1 MGETMNNQHTPADA
15 AEQDTLRGALPA
27 ADENQTQLERERQFL
42 EVLCKDYTTVYY
54 LNLSADLMEPL
65 KINQASN
72 VARMSGVQTRQTA
85 RYSDQ
90 MRIYCG
96 RYVIPDEQ
104 QRFLKVMTPQNLS
117 AELLHKERFVY
128 RYRTNPNEA
137 GHQYFEVQAVRFSD
151 HAFDGQ
157 IILGFRHIDNL
168 IAAEQK
174 YQEELKAAL
183 EKERLSNEV
192 LSAISKIYY
201 AIFRID
207 LEQDLYEEISSD
219 NEIHHLTGKRGCAS
233 AEMRELCNA
242 FVVPEYRD
250 KIMHF
255 FDLSTLADRLAK
267 EETIAAEYL
276 ATDGN
281 WHTARFIV
289 KRRNPDGR
297 VTHVLYVT
305 RLISDA
311 KRREQNWIAI
321 AEEANKANEAKT
333 EFISQIAHDIRTP
346 LNAILGFLT
355 ITEAQ
360 LDDPEMVKYGL
371 ERIRT
376 SGEFLLELVN
386 NVLDLSRIENG
397 RMKLQTTSVE
407 LKPLFDELAPAFET
421 MKKTVSFH
429 YEFHEHDTKPVVADP
444 LRLKQIFTNLLSNA
458 MKYTPDGG
466 DVYLEADAAPSS
478 RADHVVLSA
487 LVRDTGIGM
496 SEDYMKTMY
505 SKFSRETDSRIN
517 KVSGYGLGLSIV
529 KQLTDLMDGTIQ
541 VQSAVG
547 QGTSFRLRFEFPIA
561 AQKPEQTPCRMEQE
575 REQLCTGMH
584 LLVAEDNDLN
594 YDVLAELL
602 RMHGITCDRAAD
614 GAACIERFRSAPPHT
629 YDAILMDMQMPVMNG
644 PEAARTI
651 RKLSTPEAH
660 RIPILAMTA
669 NAFKED
675 INECLD
681 AGMNLHLSKPVN
693 MDRLLDALA
702 DFRSQPAESGDKS

>member
-1 MGETMNNQHTPADA
+1 MNDQYIPADA

-72 VARMSGVQTRQTA
+72 VARMSGVQTRQTV

-90 MRIYCG
+90 MQIYCD
-96 RYVIPDEQ
+96 RYVIPGEQ
-104 QRFLKVMTPQNLS
+104 ARFLKVMTPQNLS

-174 YQEELKAAL
+174 YQEELKEAL

-219 NEIHHLTGKRGCAS
+219 SEIHHLTGKRGCAS
-233 AEMRELCNA
+233 IEMKELCNT

-255 FDLSTLADRLAK
+255 FDLSTLAERLSR

-289 KRRNPDGR
+289 KRRRPDGL

-311 KRREQNWIAI
+311 KRREQN
-321 AEEANKANEAKT
+321 
-333 EFISQIAHDIRTP
+333 
-346 LNAILGFLT
+346 
-355 ITEAQ
+355 
-360 LDDPEMVKYGL
+360 
-371 ERIRT
+371 
-376 SGEFLLELVN
+376 
-386 NVLDLSRIENG
+386 
-397 RMKLQTTSVE
+397 
-407 LKPLFDELAPAFET
+407 
-421 MKKTVSFH
+421 
-429 YEFHEHDTKPVVADP
+429 
-444 LRLKQIFTNLLSNA
+444 
-458 MKYTPDGG
+458 
-466 DVYLEADAAPSS
+466 
-478 RADHVVLSA
+478 
-487 LVRDTGIGM
+487 
-496 SEDYMKTMY
+496 
-505 SKFSRETDSRIN
+505 
-517 KVSGYGLGLSIV
+517 
-529 KQLTDLMDGTIQ
+529 
-541 VQSAVG
+541 
-547 QGTSFRLRFEFPIA
+547 
-561 AQKPEQTPCRMEQE
+561 
-575 REQLCTGMH
+575 
-584 LLVAEDNDLN
+584 
-594 YDVLAELL
+594 
-602 RMHGITCDRAAD
+602 
-614 GAACIERFRSAPPHT
+614 
-629 YDAILMDMQMPVMNG
+629 
-644 PEAARTI
+644 
-651 RKLSTPEAH
+651 
-660 RIPILAMTA
+660 
-669 NAFKED
+669 
-675 INECLD
+675 
-681 AGMNLHLSKPVN
+681 
-693 MDRLLDALA
+693 
-702 DFRSQPAESGDKS
+702 